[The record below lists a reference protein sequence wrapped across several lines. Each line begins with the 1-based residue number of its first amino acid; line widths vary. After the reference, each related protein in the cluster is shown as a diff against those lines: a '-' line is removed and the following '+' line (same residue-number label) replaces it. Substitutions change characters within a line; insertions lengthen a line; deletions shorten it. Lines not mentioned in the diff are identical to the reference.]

1 MKISKKEAKKRLYR
15 FLIELYDI
23 TKNDY
28 VILRLVELTAK
39 HKIGQIS
46 INTLVNN
53 KIVLKQKHGKNSMYK
68 WNSIRPNYKMVEK
81 ILDLNLDKSRR
92 YAEERKKL
100 YIKSEPISVTTK
112 TEIVKPKV
120 EVKQKSF
127 SLFWGLI
134 KLIY

>member
-1 MKISKKEAKKRLYR
+1 MKISKQEAKKRLYR

-28 VILRLVELTAK
+28 VKLRLVELTAR

-53 KIVLKQKHGKNSMYK
+53 KIVLKQKHGKNNMYK

-81 ILDLNLDKSRR
+81 ILDLNLEKSRK
-92 YAEERKKL
+92 YSQERKKL
-100 YIKSEPISVTTK
+100 DIKSEPIAVTPKTK
-112 TEIVKPKV
+112 NVKPKV
-120 EVKQKSF
+120 EAKQKSF

-134 KLIY
+134 KLNY

>member
-1 MKISKKEAKKRLYR
+1 MKISKQESIRRLYY
-15 FLIELYDI
+15 FLFELYDI

-28 VILRLVELTAK
+28 VKLNLIELTAK

-46 INTLVNN
+46 ANTLVNN
-53 KIVLKQKHGKNSMYK
+53 KIVLKQKHEKSNTYK

-81 ILDLNLDKSRR
+81 IHQKNLEKSRR

-100 YIKSEPISVTTK
+100 DVKSEPISVTTK

-120 EVKQKSF
+120 EIKQKSF

-134 KLIY
+134 KLNY